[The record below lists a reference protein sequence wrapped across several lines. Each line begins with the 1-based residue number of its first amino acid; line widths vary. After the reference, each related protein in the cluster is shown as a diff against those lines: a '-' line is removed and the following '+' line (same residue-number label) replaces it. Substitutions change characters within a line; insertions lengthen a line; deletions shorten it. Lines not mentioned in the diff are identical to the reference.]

1 MKISERSK
9 KLMLFFTKNKHIN
22 EVHQTKKTE
31 SILKE
36 LYKDIFAAHKYLM
49 QLKQK
54 SGGYFSFS
62 IKKVSSSTQISIQK
76 VFLILFENILTI

>member
-9 KLMLFFTKNKHIN
+9 KLLLFFTKNKHIN
-22 EVHQTKKTE
+22 EVQQTKKTQ

-36 LYKDIFAAHKYLM
+36 LYQDIFSAHKYLM

-54 SGGYFSFS
+54 RGGYFLF
-62 IKKVSSSTQISIQK
+62 SIQK
-76 VFLILFENILTI
+76 VFQM